1 MEISPPKGL
10 ILSDLSCIFAMLELA
25 YIDDLAS
32 TNSGEISDIIK
43 AFHFSAGY
51 RSAEF
56 RDLIDSP
63 VVY

>member
-1 MEISPPKGL
+1 
-10 ILSDLSCIFAMLELA
+10 MLELA

-51 RSAEF
+51 RSAGF

>member
-1 MEISPPKGL
+1 MEKSPPKGL

-25 YIDDLAS
+25 YIDNLAS

-43 AFHFSAGY
+43 AFHFSADY